1 VAAPSNGRSRVGF
14 GLFEADLSS
23 GELYKSGHRVRLLD
37 KPFRL
42 LSMLLER
49 PGEIVTREQVRKKLW
64 PDGTFVDFD
73 EGLDTAIKKLRNA
86 LDDSA
91 RNPSF
96 IETIPRRG
104 YRFIAPIAS
113 QGSPEPPVA
122 GASTPVSSEAGS
134 PTGQVA
140 EARQSHWSVQKTVAG
155 LGAVAGVSLLLFI
168 FGTKHNHGNLEII
181 PLATPPGWVRHP
193 SFSPDGNEITFDY
206 TDEDSHNS
214 DIYIQDLGDDKML
227 RLTTPPGASFC
238 PSWSPDGQKI
248 AYAHYLEPVSGN
260 PERTIMLMTQLGGSK
275 RIIRRLSPE
284 NGSCRVSWS
293 PHGELLGYAD
303 KPPGE
308 TIGIFLMSTLN
319 SDSWRLTTA
328 PENTLEASPAFSP
341 DGKQIAFLRVTTMST
356 GDIYVVSTSG
366 GEPRRLTFLNDDV
379 DDPIWTSDGRSI
391 IFTVKGPASG
401 GGSLHLVSLNGGE
414 PERLTI
420 PDSSVSSPTTSRS
433 GDRLAYEKA
442 IFSMTIWKLTIPD
455 SSEHATKLIG
465 STRTDSDPAFSPDGK
480 QIAFDS
486 TRDGTEA
493 IWLCNADG
501 TNPIKLATVHQGGTP
516 SWAPDGTQIA
526 FDDRRSGRSHIY
538 LINVHDGSIQRV
550 SEGDFD
556 DEVPRWSADGKWIY
570 LASNRT
576 GRYEIWKT
584 SVPSEKKVVQI
595 TRNGGLFPSESP
607 DGRFVY
613 YNKPAIPYLDSEARG
628 VWRMRLTGG
637 AEELMIRD
645 PDRLWQVRP
654 EGIYFTDN
662 SAKNDPVLKL
672 FALETRTTKVV
683 GHLNKEAT
691 NKGGH
696 NLEISPDRHTALYG
710 RVDAANGELVL
721 VKGGSW

>member
-1 VAAPSNGRSRVGF
+1 MAAPSNGRSLVSF
-14 GLFEADLSS
+14 GLFKADLSS
-23 GELYKSGHRVRLLD
+23 GELYKNGHRVPLQE

-49 PGEIVTREQVRKKLW
+49 PGEVVTREEVRKKLW

-86 LDDSA
+86 LGDPA

-104 YRFIAPIAS
+104 YRFIAPVAS
-113 QGSPEPPVA
+113 QGSQEPV
-122 GASTPVSSEAGS
+122 GMTVSSETGSTAGKV
-134 PTGQVA
+134 TR
-140 EARQSHWSVQKTVAG
+140 ARQNQWSVRRTVTV
-155 LGAVAGVSLLLFI
+155 LGTVAGVSLVLFVL
-168 FGTKHNHGNLEII
+168 GTKHNHGSLEVV

-193 SFSPDGNEITFDY
+193 SFSPDGNEIAFDY
-206 TDEDSHNS
+206 TDEDSNNS
-214 DIYIQDLGDDKML
+214 DIYIQALGDEKML
-227 RLTTPPGASFC
+227 RLTTPPGVSFC
-238 PSWSPDGQKI
+238 PSWSPDGRNI
-248 AYAHYLEPVSGN
+248 AFTHYLEPVSGN

-275 RIIRRLSPE
+275 RILRRLSPE
-284 NGSCRVSWS
+284 NGSCKVSWS
-293 PHGELLGYAD
+293 PHGDLLGYAD
-303 KPPGE
+303 KPPSE
-308 TIGIFLMSTLN
+308 AIGIFLMSTLG
-319 SDSWRLTTA
+319 SDNWRLTTA
-328 PENTLEASPAFSP
+328 PANTLEASPAFSP
-341 DGKQIAFLRVTTMST
+341 DGKQIAFLRVSTMFT

-379 DDPIWTSDGRSI
+379 DDPIWTSDGRSV

-401 GGSLHLVSLNGGE
+401 GGSLYSVSSNGGR
-414 PERLTI
+414 PERLVI
-420 PDSSVSSPTTSRS
+420 PDSSVSSPATSRR

-442 IFSMTIWKLTIPD
+442 IFSMTIWKLTIPN
-455 SSEHATKLIG
+455 SSEPAVRLTG
-465 STRTDSDPAFSPDGK
+465 STRTDSDPAFSPDGR

-493 IWLCNADG
+493 MWLCGGDG
-501 TNPIKLATVHQGGTP
+501 VNPIKLTTVHQGGTP

-538 LINVHDGSIQRV
+538 LINVHDASTQQI

-570 LASNRT
+570 FASNRT
-576 GRYEIWKT
+576 GMYEIWKT
-584 SVPSEKKVVQI
+584 SVPFGKAPVQV
-595 TRNGGLFPSESP
+595 TRHGGLFPSESP

-613 YNKPAIPYLDSEARG
+613 YNKPAIPYLDSETHG

-637 AEELMIRD
+637 GEELVIRD
-645 PDRLWQVRP
+645 PDRLWQVRT

-662 SAKNDPVLKL
+662 STKDDPVLKL
-672 FALETRTTKVV
+672 FALDTRMAKVV

-696 NLEISPDRHTALYG
+696 NWRSPRTDALRCMCRLKLRTVNLY
-710 RVDAANGELVL
+710 
-721 VKGGSW
+721 

>member
-1 VAAPSNGRSRVGF
+1 VAAPSNGRSRVSF

-23 GELYKSGHRVRLLD
+23 GELYKNGHRVPLQD

-49 PGEIVTREQVRKKLW
+49 PGEVVTREEVRKRLW

-86 LDDSA
+86 LRDPA

-104 YRFIAPIAS
+104 YRFIAPVVS
-113 QGSPEPPVA
+113 QGSQEPAGMNVSPETGFTA
-122 GASTPVSSEAGS
+122 GKVTR
-134 PTGQVA
+134 
-140 EARQSHWSVQKTVAG
+140 ARQNQWLVRKAAAV
-155 LGAVAGVSLLLFI
+155 LGTAAGVSLLLFV

-193 SFSPDGNEITFDY
+193 SFSPDGNEIAFDY
-206 TDEDSHNS
+206 TDENSNNS
-214 DIYIQDLGDDKML
+214 DIYIQALGDEKML

-238 PSWSPDGQKI
+238 PTWSPDGRNI
-248 AYAHYLEPVSGN
+248 AFTHYLEPVLGN

-275 RIIRRLSPE
+275 RVLRRLSPE

-293 PHGELLGYAD
+293 PHGDLLGYAD

-308 TIGIFLMSTLN
+308 AIGIFLMSTLG
-319 SDSWRLTTA
+319 SDNWRLTTA
-328 PENTLEASPAFSP
+328 PANTLEASPTFSP
-341 DGKQIAFLRVTTMST
+341 DGKHIAFLRVSSMFT
-356 GDIYVVSTSG
+356 GDIYVVPTSG

-379 DDPIWTSDGRSI
+379 DEPIWTSDGRSV
-391 IFTVKGPASG
+391 IFTVKGPANG
-401 GGSLHLVSLNGGE
+401 GGSLYSVSSNGGR
-414 PERLTI
+414 PERLVI
-420 PDSSVSSPTTSRS
+420 PDSSVSSPATSRR

-455 SSEHATKLIG
+455 SSERAVRLIG
-465 STRTDSDPAFSPDGK
+465 STRTDSDPAFSPDGR

-493 IWLCNADG
+493 MWLCSGDG
-501 TNPIKLATVHQGGTP
+501 VNPIKLMTVHQGGTP

-538 LINVHDGSIQRV
+538 LINVHDGSTQQV
-550 SEGDFD
+550 SEGDSD
-556 DEVPRWSADGKWIY
+556 DEVPRWSADGKWVY
-570 LASNRT
+570 FASNRT

-584 SVPSEKKVVQI
+584 SVPFGKALVQI

-628 VWRMRLTGG
+628 VWRMRVSGG

-654 EGIYFTDN
+654 EGIYFSDN

-696 NLEISPDRHTALYG
+696 NLEISPDGRAALY
-710 RVDAANGELVL
+710 VQVEAANGELVL